1 MFFEEFSIRYIEQM
15 KRRILLGRLI
25 GRAIQQKSSMYVNIT
40 EKDVENDKA
49 KDGDLKNASKYTVK
63 SGVESSRT

>member
-15 KRRILLGRLI
+15 KRRILLGRL
-25 GRAIQQKSSMYVNIT
+25 RAIQQKSSMYVNIT